1 MLSERFLCLC
11 FGSFLKSE
19 NWGLPPVMWHC
30 QCLFD
35 AFSPTLLYMSLKD
48 TVLVVWS
55 LFHCYIFLV
64 NCSFISIWS
73 ITISFLRFHSS
84 CQFIWYHYW
93 LLCPHTQLFFF
104 FFLVSICLVHI
115 FQPFISNFLVFSE
128 FHVECIIAFL
138 YYLSVCQLADKF

>member
-19 NWGLPPVMWHC
+19 NWGLPPVTWHC

-104 FFLVSICLVHI
+104 FFSQHLSGTYFSAFHFQLPCFQWISRGMYYCFFILSECLSI
-115 FQPFISNFLVFSE
+115 SR
-128 FHVECIIAFL
+128 
-138 YYLSVCQLADKF
+138 

>member
-1 MLSERFLCLC
+1 MLSEHFLCLC

-19 NWGLPPVMWHC
+19 NQGLPTVTWHC
-30 QCLFD
+30 QFLFD
-35 AFSPTLLYMSLKD
+35 AFSPDCVVHEPQRYSLSR
-48 TVLVVWS
+48 VE
-55 LFHCYIFLV
+55 
-64 NCSFISIWS
+64 FISLLHILGELFLHINMKYYYFFS
-73 ITISFLRFHSS
+73 TFSQQLPIYMIS
-84 CQFIWYHYW
+84 
-93 LLCPHTQLFFF
+93 LLVSLPPHPALF